1 MFDFIAGIF
10 KYPMMWFYSWTN
22 SYLLSLI
29 LFALLVKIVFLPL
42 SIHQQKTQ
50 IKGAKLRPKIALIE
64 KKYAGRNDPDSLREK
79 QNEIMEFQQKEGYS
93 PMAGCLPLLL
103 QFPIIIG
110 LYQVIRKPLSF
121 LVNASNDLITAL
133 CNAVNNAYG
142 TTYAVTDADQ
152 IGIIGTIREKG
163 FDWASV
169 TTESGEHLAFM
180 PDLTIFGGSVNLGN
194 WPDIGRFDWLLLIPV
209 LTFALAYLSIRITR
223 KLNTPVMT
231 AQQTPEMMAS
241 NRIMDI
247 AMPLMSLFFTFSV
260 PAAVG
265 IYWLVGYVF
274 GILQT
279 VVLAKLMPLPT
290 FTEEE
295 IRQFEKEMKAYRSR
309 SKKAAHDAARG
320 RTYKNGTIRS
330 LHHIDD
336 DDEPTPA
343 PAKKGGAKKG
353 EKAPAAPD
361 APADVTKAPA
371 DTTAE
376 VPTETADD
384 TTAAETAPE
393 AESAQA
399 PAEQPEGTAGI
410 APAPLKDDS
419 DRA

>member
-1 MFDFIAGIF
+1 M
-10 KYPMMWFYSWTN
+10 
-22 SYLLSLI
+22 
-29 LFALLVKIVFLPL
+29 LFR
-42 SIHQQKTQ
+42 S
-50 IKGAKLRPKIALIE
+50 LRPKIALIE

-93 PMAGCLPLLL
+93 TLAGCLPLLL
-103 QFPIIIG
+103 QFPVIIG

-133 CNAVNNAYG
+133 CNAVNHAYG

-152 IGIIGTIREKG
+152 IGIIGTIRDNG

-169 TTESGEHLAFM
+169 ATESGEKLAFM
-180 PDLTIFGGSVNLGN
+180 PDLTLFGGSVNLGN

-209 LTFALAYLSIRITR
+209 LTFVLAYLSIRVTR

-231 AQQTPEMMAS
+231 AQQTPEMTAS

-279 VVLAKLMPLPT
+279 ILLAKLMPLPT

-336 DDEPTPA
+336 DDEPSPA
-343 PAKKGGAKKG
+343 PAAKKGGAKKG
-353 EKAPAAPD
+353 GKAPVPPSVTDTAD
-361 APADVTKAPA
+361 ATT
-371 DTTAE
+371 DTTADTAADSAE
-376 VPTETADD
+376 KTAD
-384 TTAAETAPE
+384 EQS
-393 AESAQA
+393 ES
-399 PAEQPEGTAGI
+399 TAGI

>member
-22 SYLLSLI
+22 SYLLSLV

-133 CNAVNNAYG
+133 CNAVNTAYG
-142 TTYAVTDADQ
+142 TSYAVTDADQ
-152 IGIIGTIREKG
+152 IGIIGTIHAHPEFAWK
-163 FDWASV
+163 SV
-169 TTESGEHLAFM
+169 VTESGERLSFM

-209 LTFALAYLSIRITR
+209 LTFALAYLSIRVTR

-279 VVLAKLMPLPT
+279 VLLAKLMPLPT

-343 PAKKGGAKKG
+343 PTKKGGAKKG
-353 EKAPAAPD
+353 GKAPAAPA

-376 VPTETADD
+376 AADGTA
-384 TTAAETAPE
+384 TAETAPE
-393 AESAQA
+393 AESAQT
-399 PAEQPEGTAGI
+399 PAEQTEGTAGI

>member
-133 CNAVNNAYG
+133 CNAVNAAYG
-142 TTYAVTDADQ
+142 TAYKVEDPDQ
-152 IGIIGTIREKG
+152 IGIIGTIRENG

-169 TTESGEHLAFM
+169 ATESGEHLAFM
-180 PDLTIFGGSVNLGN
+180 PDLTIFGGRVNLGN

-209 LTFALAYLSIRITR
+209 LTFVLAYLSIRITR

-279 VVLAKLMPLPT
+279 VALAKLMPLPT

-353 EKAPAAPD
+353 GKAPAAPS

-376 VPTETADD
+376 TADD
-384 TTAAETAPE
+384 TAAAETAPE
-393 AESAQA
+393 AESAQT
-399 PAEQPEGTAGI
+399 PTEQTEGTAGI